1 MQVHVGDMGGGILSM
16 RSGGHF
22 YKGNL
27 CSVFRQKAHPIS
39 AF

>member
-1 MQVHVGDMGGGILSM
+1 MEAHVGAMGGCILSM
-16 RSGGHF
+16 GSGGHL

-27 CSVFRQKAHPIS
+27 CSVFRQKAHPVS